1 MVKKERLSKK
11 LTLFDVYAVSTGAM
25 FSSGFFLLP
34 GIAAME
40 TGNSVYLSYLVAGF
54 LILPSMLT
62 VAELATAMPRAG
74 GAYYFL
80 DRSLGPLVGT
90 IGGLGSWIAL
100 IFKSAFALIGMGAYL
115 SLYVDV
121 PMLPLA
127 LILTV
132 VFGLLNIFGAKE
144 TAFLQRLLVS
154 ALVVIM
160 GYFLIEGVEYLTGN
174 AVLPEMKER
183 NFLTNGLNGF
193 ISTVGLV
200 FVSYAGLTKVAS
212 IAEEVQNPDRAIPLG
227 MTLSLMTASLVYV
240 LGVFI
245 MVKVLPAATLF
256 SSLTPVTDAG
266 SVVITWIPS
275 SIGILLI
282 VVAAIAAFASTGN
295 AGIMSASRYPLA
307 MSRDGLMPKFFG
319 KIGRFKTPHIS
330 VLSTTFVMI
339 LVLLLFDVEAVAKLA
354 SAFQLLLFFLLNL
367 AVVVMR
373 ESKIEA
379 YKPGFNS
386 PFYPWVQILGMI
398 ISLWLVAEMGLLAV
412 GLTGTLIILCIA
424 WYFYYAHGK
433 VKRQGAIYHVHA
445 RLGQMRY
452 EALEHE
458 LMTIINEK
466 NIDSSLTYEEVIA
479 RSEVVR
485 AQSADRDLAILSQ
498 KAVDSLEA
506 RLSKDTNLNSG
517 WSDAFTDIAT
527 QAVRLK
533 KGVYFK
539 YVQLEG
545 LRMPEMVSIQCK
557 GGLTLEAFGEEK
569 IHALIYLITPEDQPL
584 LHMRIIGHMA
594 ELIEAEEFLDR
605 WIAAKS
611 ERELKQVL
619 LSDER
624 LIHVRLQEN
633 TPTEEWIDKAIMEL
647 QLPGECLVTIIERNN
662 DIVIPK
668 GKTRLQSGDVLSILG
683 YPKDIIE
690 LREWLDSIP

>member
-1 MVKKERLSKK
+1 MAKKERLSKK

-266 SVVITWIPS
+266 SVVITWIPT

-517 WSDAFTDIAT
+517 WSDAFNDIAT

-611 ERELKQVL
+611 ERELKRVL

>member
-1 MVKKERLSKK
+1 MAKKERLSKK

-433 VKRQGAIYHVHA
+433 LKRQGAIYHVHA

-517 WSDAFTDIAT
+517 WADAFTDIAT

-611 ERELKQVL
+611 ERELKQIL

-690 LREWLDSIP
+690 LREWLDSIR

>member
-1 MVKKERLSKK
+1 MAKKERLSKK

-115 SLYVDV
+115 SLYIDL

-127 LILTV
+127 LVLTV

-154 ALVVIM
+154 ALVLIM

-174 AVLPEMKER
+174 AVLPEMQES
-183 NFLTNGLNGF
+183 NFLTNGMNGF

-212 IAEEVQNPDRAIPLG
+212 IAEEVQNPDKAIPLG
-227 MTLSLMTASLVYV
+227 MTLSLLTASIVYV

-266 SVVITWIPS
+266 YVVITWIPE

-282 VVAAIAAFASTGN
+282 VIAAIAAFASTGN

-307 MSRDGLMPKFFG
+307 MSRDGLMPQFFG

-466 NIDSSLTYEEVIA
+466 NLDSSMTYEEVIA
-479 RSEVVR
+479 RSEIIR
-485 AQSADRDLAILSQ
+485 AQSADKDLDILSN
-498 KAVDSLEA
+498 KAVKSLEQ
-506 RLSKDTNLNSG
+506 RLQKETNLESG
-517 WSDAFTDIAT
+517 WATTLTDMAT
-527 QAVRLK
+527 QATRLK
-533 KGVYFK
+533 QGVYFK

-545 LRMPEMVSIQCK
+545 LRMPEMVAIQCK
-557 GGLTLEAFGEEK
+557 GGLTMPAFGEEK
-569 IHALIYLITPEDQPL
+569 IHALIFLVTPEEQPL

-605 WIAAKS
+605 WIAATD
-611 ERELKQVL
+611 ERTLKEVL

-624 LIHVRLQEN
+624 LVHVRLQQH
-633 TPTEEWIDKAIMEL
+633 TPSEAWIDKEIMEIE
-647 QLPGECLVTIIERNN
+647 LPGECLVTIIERNN
-662 DIVIPK
+662 EIIIPK
-668 GKTRLQSGDVLSILG
+668 GRTKLHSGDVLSILG
-683 YPKDIIE
+683 YPKDIQE
-690 LREWLDSIP
+690 LRQWLGK

>member
-1 MVKKERLSKK
+1 MAKKERLSKK

-266 SVVITWIPS
+266 NVVITWIPT

-517 WSDAFTDIAT
+517 WSDAFNDIAT

-611 ERELKQVL
+611 ERELKRVL

>member
-1 MVKKERLSKK
+1 MAKKERLSKK

-115 SLYVDV
+115 SLYIDL

-127 LILTV
+127 LVLTV

-154 ALVVIM
+154 ALVLIM

-174 AVLPEMKER
+174 SVLPEMQES
-183 NFLTNGLNGF
+183 NFLTNGMNGF

-212 IAEEVQNPDRAIPLG
+212 IAEEVQNPDKAIPLG
-227 MTLSLMTASLVYV
+227 MTLSLLTASIVYV

-266 SVVITWIPS
+266 YVVITWIPE

-282 VVAAIAAFASTGN
+282 VIAAIAAFASTGN

-307 MSRDGLMPKFFG
+307 MSRDGLMPQFFG

-466 NIDSSLTYEEVIA
+466 NLDSSMTYEEVIA
-479 RSEVVR
+479 RSEIIR
-485 AQSADRDLAILSQ
+485 AQSADKDLDILSN
-498 KAVDSLEA
+498 KAVKSLEQ
-506 RLSKDTNLNSG
+506 RLQKETNLESG
-517 WSDAFTDIAT
+517 WATALTDMAT
-527 QAVRLK
+527 QATRLK
-533 KGVYFK
+533 QGVYFK

-545 LRMPEMVSIQCK
+545 LRMPEMVAIQCK
-557 GGLTLEAFGEEK
+557 GGLTMPAFGEEK
-569 IHALIYLITPEDQPL
+569 IHALIFLVTPEEQPL

-605 WIAAKS
+605 WIAATD
-611 ERELKQVL
+611 ERTLKEVL

-624 LIHVRLQEN
+624 LVHVRLQQH
-633 TPTEEWIDKAIMEL
+633 TPSEEWIDKEIMEIE
-647 QLPGECLVTIIERNN
+647 LPGECLVTIIERNN
-662 DIVIPK
+662 EIIIPK
-668 GKTRLQSGDVLSILG
+668 GRTKLHSGDVLSILG
-683 YPKDIIE
+683 YPKDIQE
-690 LREWLDSIP
+690 LRQWLGK

>member
-1 MVKKERLSKK
+1 MAKKERLSKK

-160 GYFLIEGVEYLTGN
+160 GYFLSEGVEYLTGN

-245 MVKVLPAATLF
+245 MVKVLPATTLF

-266 SVVITWIPS
+266 NVVITWIPT

-307 MSRDGLMPKFFG
+307 MSRDGLMPKYFG

-330 VLSTTFVMI
+330 VISTTFVMI

-386 PFYPWVQILGMI
+386 PFYPWVQILGMV

-485 AQSADRDLAILSQ
+485 AQSSDRNLVTLSQ

-506 RLSKDTNLNSG
+506 RLSKDTNLKSN
-517 WSDAFTDIAT
+517 WSNAFTDIAT

-647 QLPGECLVTIIERNN
+647 RLPGECLVTIIERNN

-668 GKTRLQSGDVLSILG
+668 GKTRLQTGDVLSILG
-683 YPKDIIE
+683 YPKDILE
-690 LREWLDSIP
+690 LREWLDNVI

>member
-1 MVKKERLSKK
+1 MAKKERLSKK

-115 SLYVDV
+115 SLYIDL

-127 LILTV
+127 LVLTV

-154 ALVVIM
+154 ALVLIM

-174 AVLPEMKER
+174 AVLPEMQES
-183 NFLTNGLNGF
+183 NFLTNGMNGF

-212 IAEEVQNPDRAIPLG
+212 IAEEVQNPDKAIPLG
-227 MTLSLMTASLVYV
+227 MTLSLLTASIVYV

-266 SVVITWIPS
+266 YVVITWIPE

-282 VVAAIAAFASTGN
+282 VIAAIAAFASTGN

-307 MSRDGLMPKFFG
+307 MSRDGLMPQFFG

-466 NIDSSLTYEEVIA
+466 NLDSSMTYEEVIA
-479 RSEVVR
+479 RSEIIR
-485 AQSADRDLAILSQ
+485 AQSANKDLDILSN
-498 KAVDSLEA
+498 KAVNSLEQ
-506 RLSKDTNLNSG
+506 RLQKETNLESG
-517 WSDAFTDIAT
+517 WATALTDMAT
-527 QAVRLK
+527 QATRLK
-533 KGVYFK
+533 QGVYFK

-545 LRMPEMVSIQCK
+545 LRMPEMVAIQCK
-557 GGLTLEAFGEEK
+557 GGLTMPAFGEEK
-569 IHALIYLITPEDQPL
+569 IHALIFLVTPEEQPL

-605 WIAAKS
+605 WIAATD
-611 ERELKQVL
+611 ERTLKEVL

-624 LIHVRLQEN
+624 LVHVRLQQH
-633 TPTEEWIDKAIMEL
+633 TPSEAWIDKEIMEIE
-647 QLPGECLVTIIERNN
+647 LPGECLVTIIERNN
-662 DIVIPK
+662 EIIIPK
-668 GKTRLQSGDVLSILG
+668 GRTKLHSGDVLSILG
-683 YPKDIIE
+683 YPKDIQE
-690 LREWLDSIP
+690 LRQWLGK

>member
-1 MVKKERLSKK
+1 MAKKERLSKK

-245 MVKVLPAATLF
+245 MVKVLPASTLF

-266 SVVITWIPS
+266 NVVITWIPT

-307 MSRDGLMPKFFG
+307 MSRDGLMPKYFG

-433 VKRQGAIYHVHA
+433 VKRQGAIYHVLA

-498 KAVDSLEA
+498 KAVDSLES
-506 RLSKDTNLNSG
+506 RLSKDTNLKSN

-668 GKTRLQSGDVLSILG
+668 GKTRLRTGDVLSILG
-683 YPKDIIE
+683 YPKDILE
-690 LREWLDSIP
+690 LREWLENMT

>member
-1 MVKKERLSKK
+1 MAKKERLSKK

-245 MVKVLPAATLF
+245 MVKVLPASTLF

-266 SVVITWIPS
+266 DVVITWIPT

-307 MSRDGLMPKFFG
+307 MSRDGLMPKYFG

-433 VKRQGAIYHVHA
+433 VKRQGAIYHVLA

-498 KAVDSLEA
+498 KAIDSLES
-506 RLSKDTNLNSG
+506 RLSKDTNLKSN

-668 GKTRLQSGDVLSILG
+668 GKTRLRTGDVLSILG
-683 YPKDIIE
+683 YPKDILE
-690 LREWLDSIP
+690 LREWLENMT

>member
-1 MVKKERLSKK
+1 MAKKERLSKK

-115 SLYVDV
+115 SLYIDL

-127 LILTV
+127 LVLTV

-154 ALVVIM
+154 ALVLIM

-174 AVLPEMKER
+174 SVLPEMQES
-183 NFLTNGLNGF
+183 NFLTNGMNGF

-212 IAEEVQNPDRAIPLG
+212 IAEEVQNPDKAIPLG
-227 MTLSLMTASLVYV
+227 MTLSLLTASIVYV

-266 SVVITWIPS
+266 YVVITWIPE

-282 VVAAIAAFASTGN
+282 VIAAIAAFASTGN

-307 MSRDGLMPKFFG
+307 MSRDGLMPQFFG

-466 NIDSSLTYEEVIA
+466 NLDSSMTYEEVIA
-479 RSEVVR
+479 RSEIIR
-485 AQSADRDLAILSQ
+485 AQSAEKDLDILSN
-498 KAVDSLEA
+498 KAVKSLEQ
-506 RLSKDTNLNSG
+506 RLQKETNLESG
-517 WSDAFTDIAT
+517 WATALTDMAT
-527 QAVRLK
+527 QATRLK
-533 KGVYFK
+533 QGVYFK

-545 LRMPEMVSIQCK
+545 LRMPEMVAIQCK
-557 GGLTLEAFGEEK
+557 GGLTMPAFGEEK
-569 IHALIYLITPEDQPL
+569 IHALIFLVTPEEQPL

-605 WIAAKS
+605 WIAATD
-611 ERELKQVL
+611 ERTLKEVL

-624 LIHVRLQEN
+624 LVHVRLQQH
-633 TPTEEWIDKAIMEL
+633 TPSEAWIDKEIMEIE
-647 QLPGECLVTIIERNN
+647 LPGECLVTIIERNN
-662 DIVIPK
+662 EIIIPK
-668 GKTRLQSGDVLSILG
+668 GRTKLHSGDVLSILG
-683 YPKDIIE
+683 YPKDIQE
-690 LREWLDSIP
+690 LRQWLGK

>member
-1 MVKKERLSKK
+1 MAKKERLSKK

-115 SLYVDV
+115 SLYIDL

-127 LILTV
+127 LVLTV

-154 ALVVIM
+154 ALVLIM

-174 AVLPEMKER
+174 AVLPEMQES
-183 NFLTNGLNGF
+183 NFLTNGMNGF

-212 IAEEVQNPDRAIPLG
+212 IAEEVQNPDKAIPLG
-227 MTLSLMTASLVYV
+227 MTLSLLTASIVYV

-266 SVVITWIPS
+266 YVVITWIPE

-282 VVAAIAAFASTGN
+282 VIAAIAAFASTGN

-307 MSRDGLMPKFFG
+307 MSRDGLMPPFFG

-412 GLTGTLIILCIA
+412 VLTGTLIILCIA

-466 NIDSSLTYEEVIA
+466 NLDSSMTYEEVIA
-479 RSEVVR
+479 RSEIIR
-485 AQSADRDLAILSQ
+485 AQSADKDLDILSN
-498 KAVDSLEA
+498 KAVKSLEQ
-506 RLSKDTNLNSG
+506 RLQKETNLESG
-517 WSDAFTDIAT
+517 WATALTDMAT
-527 QAVRLK
+527 QATRLK
-533 KGVYFK
+533 QGVYFK

-545 LRMPEMVSIQCK
+545 LRMPEMVAIQCK
-557 GGLTLEAFGEEK
+557 GGLTMPAFGEEK
-569 IHALIYLITPEDQPL
+569 IHALIFLVTPEEQPL

-605 WIAAKS
+605 WIAATD
-611 ERELKQVL
+611 ERTLKEVL

-624 LIHVRLQEN
+624 LVHVRLQQH
-633 TPTEEWIDKAIMEL
+633 TPSEAWIDKEIMEIE
-647 QLPGECLVTIIERNN
+647 LPGECLVTIIERNN
-662 DIVIPK
+662 EIIIPK
-668 GKTRLQSGDVLSILG
+668 GRTKLHSGDVLSILG
-683 YPKDIIE
+683 YPKDIQE
-690 LREWLDSIP
+690 LRQWLGK

>member
-1 MVKKERLSKK
+1 MAKKERLSKK

-115 SLYVDV
+115 SLYIDL

-127 LILTV
+127 LVLTV

-154 ALVVIM
+154 ALVLIM

-174 AVLPEMKER
+174 SVLPEMQES
-183 NFLTNGLNGF
+183 NFLTNGMNGF

-212 IAEEVQNPDRAIPLG
+212 IAEEVQNPDKAIPLG
-227 MTLSLMTASLVYV
+227 MTLSLLTASIVYV

-266 SVVITWIPS
+266 YVVITWIPE

-282 VVAAIAAFASTGN
+282 VIAAIAAFASTGN

-307 MSRDGLMPKFFG
+307 MSRDGLMPQFFG

-330 VLSTTFVMI
+330 VLSTTFVMF

-466 NIDSSLTYEEVIA
+466 NLDSSMTYEEVIA
-479 RSEVVR
+479 RSEIIR
-485 AQSADRDLAILSQ
+485 AQSADKDLDILSN
-498 KAVDSLEA
+498 KAVKSLEQ
-506 RLSKDTNLNSG
+506 RLQKETNLESG
-517 WSDAFTDIAT
+517 WATALTDMAT
-527 QAVRLK
+527 QATRLK
-533 KGVYFK
+533 QGVYFK

-545 LRMPEMVSIQCK
+545 LRMPEMVAIQCK
-557 GGLTLEAFGEEK
+557 GGLTMPAFGEEK
-569 IHALIYLITPEDQPL
+569 IHALIFLVTPEEQPL

-605 WIAAKS
+605 WIAATD
-611 ERELKQVL
+611 ERTLKEVL

-624 LIHVRLQEN
+624 LVHVRLQQH
-633 TPTEEWIDKAIMEL
+633 TPSEAWIDKEIMEIE
-647 QLPGECLVTIIERNN
+647 LPGECLVTIIERNN
-662 DIVIPK
+662 EIIIPK
-668 GKTRLQSGDVLSILG
+668 GRTKLHSGDVLSILG
-683 YPKDIIE
+683 YPKDIQE
-690 LREWLDSIP
+690 LRQWLGK

>member
-1 MVKKERLSKK
+1 MAKKERLSKK

-266 SVVITWIPS
+266 SVVITLIPT

-506 RLSKDTNLNSG
+506 RLSRDTNLNSG
-517 WSDAFTDIAT
+517 WADAFTDIAT

-690 LREWLDSIP
+690 LREWLDSIR

>member
-1 MVKKERLSKK
+1 MAKKERLSKK

-115 SLYVDV
+115 SLYIDL

-127 LILTV
+127 LVLTV

-154 ALVVIM
+154 ALVLIM

-174 AVLPEMKER
+174 SVLPEMQES
-183 NFLTNGLNGF
+183 NFLTNGMNGF

-212 IAEEVQNPDRAIPLG
+212 IAEEVQNPDKAIPLG
-227 MTLSLMTASLVYV
+227 MTLSLLTASIVYV

-266 SVVITWIPS
+266 YVVITWIPE

-282 VVAAIAAFASTGN
+282 VIAAIAAFASTGN

-307 MSRDGLMPKFFG
+307 MSRDGLMPQFFG

-466 NIDSSLTYEEVIA
+466 NLDSSMTYEEVIA
-479 RSEVVR
+479 RSEIIR
-485 AQSADRDLAILSQ
+485 AQSADKDLDILSN
-498 KAVDSLEA
+498 KAVKSLEQ
-506 RLSKDTNLNSG
+506 RLQKETNLESG
-517 WSDAFTDIAT
+517 WATALTDMAT
-527 QAVRLK
+527 QATRLK
-533 KGVYFK
+533 QGVYFK

-545 LRMPEMVSIQCK
+545 LRMPEMVAIQCK
-557 GGLTLEAFGEEK
+557 GGLTMPAFGEEK
-569 IHALIYLITPEDQPL
+569 IHALIFLVTPEEQPL

-605 WIAAKS
+605 WIAATD
-611 ERELKQVL
+611 ERTLKEVL

-624 LIHVRLQEN
+624 LVHVRLQQH
-633 TPTEEWIDKAIMEL
+633 TPSEAWIDKEIMEIE
-647 QLPGECLVTIIERNN
+647 LPGECLVTIIERNN
-662 DIVIPK
+662 EIIIPK
-668 GKTRLQSGDVLSILG
+668 GRTKLHSGDVLSILG
-683 YPKDIIE
+683 YPKDIQE
-690 LREWLDSIP
+690 LRQWLGK

>member
-1 MVKKERLSKK
+1 MAKKERLSKK

-433 VKRQGAIYHVHA
+433 LKRQGAIYHVHA

-466 NIDSSLTYEEVIA
+466 NIDSSLTYEELIA

-517 WSDAFTDIAT
+517 WADAFTDIAT

-611 ERELKQVL
+611 ERELKQIL

-690 LREWLDSIP
+690 LREWLDSIR

>member
-1 MVKKERLSKK
+1 MAKKERLSKK

-266 SVVITWIPS
+266 SVVITWIPT

-373 ESKIEA
+373 ESKVEA

-517 WSDAFTDIAT
+517 WSDAFNDIAT

>member
-1 MVKKERLSKK
+1 MAKKERLSKK

-115 SLYVDV
+115 SLYIDL

-127 LILTV
+127 LVLTV

-154 ALVVIM
+154 VLVLIM

-174 AVLPEMKER
+174 SVLPEMQES
-183 NFLTNGLNGF
+183 NFLTNGMNGF

-212 IAEEVQNPDRAIPLG
+212 IAEEVQNPDKAIPLG
-227 MTLSLMTASLVYV
+227 MTLSLLTASIVYV

-266 SVVITWIPS
+266 YVVITWIPE

-282 VVAAIAAFASTGN
+282 VIAAIAAFASTGN

-307 MSRDGLMPKFFG
+307 MSRDGLMPQFFG

-330 VLSTTFVMI
+330 VLSTTFVII

-398 ISLWLVAEMGLLAV
+398 ISIWLVSEMGLLAV
-412 GLTGTLIILCIA
+412 GLTGALVILCIV
-424 WYFYYAHGK
+424 WYSYYAHGK

-466 NIDSSLTYEEVIA
+466 NLDSSMTYEEVIA
-479 RSEVVR
+479 RSEIIR
-485 AQSADRDLAILSQ
+485 AQSADKDLDILSN
-498 KAVDSLEA
+498 KAVKSLEQ
-506 RLSKDTNLNSG
+506 RLQKETNLESG
-517 WSDAFTDIAT
+517 WATALTDMAT
-527 QAVRLK
+527 QATRLK
-533 KGVYFK
+533 QGVYFK

-545 LRMPEMVSIQCK
+545 LRMPEMVAIQCK
-557 GGLTLEAFGEEK
+557 GGLTMPAFGEEK
-569 IHALIYLITPEDQPL
+569 IYALIFLVTPEEQPL

-605 WIAAKS
+605 WVAATD
-611 ERELKQVL
+611 ERTLKEVL

-624 LIHVRLQEN
+624 LVHVRLQQH
-633 TPTEEWIDKAIMEL
+633 TPSEAWIDKEIMEIE
-647 QLPGECLVTIIERNN
+647 LPGECLVTIIDRNN
-662 DIVIPK
+662 EIIIPRGRTK
-668 GKTRLQSGDVLSILG
+668 LHSGDVLSILG
-683 YPKDIIE
+683 YPKDIQE
-690 LREWLDSIP
+690 LRQWLGK

>member
-1 MVKKERLSKK
+1 MAKKERLSKK

-245 MVKVLPAATLF
+245 MVKVLPASTLF

-266 SVVITWIPS
+266 NVVITWIPT

-307 MSRDGLMPKFFG
+307 MSRDGLMPKYFG

-433 VKRQGAIYHVHA
+433 VKRQGAIYHVLA

-498 KAVDSLEA
+498 KAVDSLES
-506 RLSKDTNLNSG
+506 RLSKDTNLKSN

-668 GKTRLQSGDVLSILG
+668 GKTRLRTGDVLSILG
-683 YPKDIIE
+683 YPKDILE
-690 LREWLDSIP
+690 LREWLDNVI

>member
-1 MVKKERLSKK
+1 MAKKERLSKK

-266 SVVITWIPS
+266 SVVITLIPT

-517 WSDAFTDIAT
+517 WADAFTDIAT

-690 LREWLDSIP
+690 LREWLDSIR

>member
-1 MVKKERLSKK
+1 MAKKERLSKK

-245 MVKVLPAATLF
+245 MVKVLPATTLF

-266 SVVITWIPS
+266 NVVITWIPT

-307 MSRDGLMPKFFG
+307 MSRDGLMPKYFG

-498 KAVDSLEA
+498 KAVDSLES
-506 RLSKDTNLNSG
+506 RLSKDTNLKSN

-668 GKTRLQSGDVLSILG
+668 GKTRLQTGDVLSILG
-683 YPKDIIE
+683 YPKDILE
-690 LREWLDSIP
+690 LREWLENRA

>member
-1 MVKKERLSKK
+1 MAKKERLSKK

-115 SLYVDV
+115 SLYIDL
-121 PMLPLA
+121 PILPLA
-127 LILTV
+127 LVLTV

-154 ALVVIM
+154 VLVLIM

-174 AVLPEMKER
+174 SVLPEMQES
-183 NFLTNGLNGF
+183 NFLTNGMNGF

-212 IAEEVQNPDRAIPLG
+212 IAEEVQNPDKAIPLG
-227 MTLSLMTASLVYV
+227 MTLSLLTASIVYV

-266 SVVITWIPS
+266 YVVITWIPE

-282 VVAAIAAFASTGN
+282 VIAAIAAFASTGN

-307 MSRDGLMPKFFG
+307 MSRDGLMPQFFG

-398 ISLWLVAEMGLLAV
+398 ISIWLVSEMGLLAV
-412 GLTGTLIILCIA
+412 GLTGALVILCIV
-424 WYFYYAHGK
+424 WYSYYAHGK

-466 NIDSSLTYEEVIA
+466 NLDSSMTYEEVIA
-479 RSEVVR
+479 RSEIIR
-485 AQSADRDLAILSQ
+485 AQSADKDLDILSN
-498 KAVDSLEA
+498 KAVKSLEQ
-506 RLSKDTNLNSG
+506 RLQKETNLESG
-517 WSDAFTDIAT
+517 WATALTDMAT
-527 QAVRLK
+527 QATRLK
-533 KGVYFK
+533 QGVYFK

-545 LRMPEMVSIQCK
+545 LRMPEMVAIQCK
-557 GGLTLEAFGEEK
+557 GGLTMPAFGEEK
-569 IHALIYLITPEDQPL
+569 IHALIFLVTPEEQPL

-605 WIAAKS
+605 WVAATD
-611 ERELKQVL
+611 ERTLKEVL

-624 LIHVRLQEN
+624 LVHVRLQQH
-633 TPTEEWIDKAIMEL
+633 TPSEAWIDKEIMEIE
-647 QLPGECLVTIIERNN
+647 LPGECLVTIIDRNN
-662 DIVIPK
+662 EIIIPK
-668 GKTRLQSGDVLSILG
+668 GRTKLHSGDVLSILG
-683 YPKDIIE
+683 YPKDIQE
-690 LREWLDSIP
+690 LRQWLGK

>member
-1 MVKKERLSKK
+1 MAKKERLSKK

-386 PFYPWVQILGMI
+386 PFYPWVQI
-398 ISLWLVAEMGLLAV
+398 
-412 GLTGTLIILCIA
+412 
-424 WYFYYAHGK
+424 
-433 VKRQGAIYHVHA
+433 
-445 RLGQMRY
+445 
-452 EALEHE
+452 
-458 LMTIINEK
+458 
-466 NIDSSLTYEEVIA
+466 
-479 RSEVVR
+479 
-485 AQSADRDLAILSQ
+485 
-498 KAVDSLEA
+498 
-506 RLSKDTNLNSG
+506 
-517 WSDAFTDIAT
+517 
-527 QAVRLK
+527 
-533 KGVYFK
+533 
-539 YVQLEG
+539 
-545 LRMPEMVSIQCK
+545 
-557 GGLTLEAFGEEK
+557 
-569 IHALIYLITPEDQPL
+569 
-584 LHMRIIGHMA
+584 
-594 ELIEAEEFLDR
+594 
-605 WIAAKS
+605 
-611 ERELKQVL
+611 
-619 LSDER
+619 
-624 LIHVRLQEN
+624 
-633 TPTEEWIDKAIMEL
+633 
-647 QLPGECLVTIIERNN
+647 
-662 DIVIPK
+662 
-668 GKTRLQSGDVLSILG
+668 
-683 YPKDIIE
+683 
-690 LREWLDSIP
+690 

>member
-1 MVKKERLSKK
+1 
-11 LTLFDVYAVSTGAM
+11 
-25 FSSGFFLLP
+25 
-34 GIAAME
+34 
-40 TGNSVYLSYLVAGF
+40 
-54 LILPSMLT
+54 
-62 VAELATAMPRAG
+62 
-74 GAYYFL
+74 
-80 DRSLGPLVGT
+80 
-90 IGGLGSWIAL
+90 
-100 IFKSAFALIGMGAYL
+100 
-115 SLYVDV
+115 
-121 PMLPLA
+121 
-127 LILTV
+127 
-132 VFGLLNIFGAKE
+132 
-144 TAFLQRLLVS
+144 
-154 ALVVIM
+154 
-160 GYFLIEGVEYLTGN
+160 
-174 AVLPEMKER
+174 
-183 NFLTNGLNGF
+183 
-193 ISTVGLV
+193 
-200 FVSYAGLTKVAS
+200 
-212 IAEEVQNPDRAIPLG
+212 

-245 MVKVLPAATLF
+245 MVKVLPASTLF

-266 SVVITWIPS
+266 NVVITWIPT

-307 MSRDGLMPKFFG
+307 MSRDGLMPKYFG

-498 KAVDSLEA
+498 KAVDSLES
-506 RLSKDTNLNSG
+506 RLSKDTNLKSN

-683 YPKDIIE
+683 YPKDILE
-690 LREWLDSIP
+690 LREWLENMT

>member
-1 MVKKERLSKK
+1 MAKKERLSKK

-115 SLYVDV
+115 SLYIDL

-127 LILTV
+127 LVLTV

-154 ALVVIM
+154 ALVLIM
-160 GYFLIEGVEYLTGN
+160 GYFLIEGVDYLTGN
-174 AVLPEMKER
+174 SVLPEMQES
-183 NFLTNGLNGF
+183 NFLTNGMNGF

-212 IAEEVQNPDRAIPLG
+212 IAEEVQNPDKAIPLG
-227 MTLSLMTASLVYV
+227 MTLSLLTASIVYV

-266 SVVITWIPS
+266 YVVITWIPE

-282 VVAAIAAFASTGN
+282 VIAAIAAFASTGN

-307 MSRDGLMPKFFG
+307 MSRDGLMPQFFG

-466 NIDSSLTYEEVIA
+466 NLDSSMTYEEVIA
-479 RSEVVR
+479 RSEIIR
-485 AQSADRDLAILSQ
+485 AQSADKDLDILSN
-498 KAVDSLEA
+498 KAVKSLEQ
-506 RLSKDTNLNSG
+506 RLQKETNLESG
-517 WSDAFTDIAT
+517 WATALTDMAT
-527 QAVRLK
+527 QATRLK
-533 KGVYFK
+533 QGVYFK

-545 LRMPEMVSIQCK
+545 LRMPEMVAIQCK
-557 GGLTLEAFGEEK
+557 GGLTMPAFGEEK
-569 IHALIYLITPEDQPL
+569 IHALIFLVTPEEQPL

-605 WIAAKS
+605 WIAATD
-611 ERELKQVL
+611 ERTLKEVL

-624 LIHVRLQEN
+624 LVHVRLQQH
-633 TPTEEWIDKAIMEL
+633 TPSEEWIDKEIMEIE
-647 QLPGECLVTIIERNN
+647 LPGECLVTIIERNN
-662 DIVIPK
+662 EIIIPK
-668 GKTRLQSGDVLSILG
+668 GRTKLHSGDVLSILG
-683 YPKDIIE
+683 YPKDIQE
-690 LREWLDSIP
+690 LRQWLGK

>member
-1 MVKKERLSKK
+1 MAKKERLSKK

-245 MVKVLPAATLF
+245 MVKVLPASTLF

-266 SVVITWIPS
+266 NVVITWIPT

-307 MSRDGLMPKFFG
+307 MSRDGLMPKYFG

-354 SAFQLLLFFLLNL
+354 SAFQLLLFLLLNL

-398 ISLWLVAEMGLLAV
+398 ISLWLVAEMGQLAV

-498 KAVDSLEA
+498 KAVDSLES
-506 RLSKDTNLNSG
+506 RLSKDTNLKSN

-662 DIVIPK
+662 DFVIPK

-683 YPKDIIE
+683 YPKDILE
-690 LREWLDSIP
+690 LREWLDNVI

>member
-1 MVKKERLSKK
+1 MAKKERLSKK

-115 SLYVDV
+115 SLYIDL

-127 LILTV
+127 LVLTV

-154 ALVVIM
+154 ALVLIM

-174 AVLPEMKER
+174 AVLPEMQES
-183 NFLTNGLNGF
+183 NFLTNGMNGF

-212 IAEEVQNPDRAIPLG
+212 IAEEVQNPDKAIPLG
-227 MTLSLMTASLVYV
+227 MTLSLLTASIVYV

-266 SVVITWIPS
+266 YVVITWIPE

-282 VVAAIAAFASTGN
+282 VIAAIAAFASTGN

-307 MSRDGLMPKFFG
+307 MSRDGLMPQFFG

-466 NIDSSLTYEEVIA
+466 NLDSSMTYEEVIA
-479 RSEVVR
+479 RSEIIR
-485 AQSADRDLAILSQ
+485 AQSADKDLDILSN
-498 KAVDSLEA
+498 KAVKSLEQ
-506 RLSKDTNLNSG
+506 RLQKETNLESG
-517 WSDAFTDIAT
+517 WATALTDMAT
-527 QAVRLK
+527 QATRLK
-533 KGVYFK
+533 QGVYFK

-545 LRMPEMVSIQCK
+545 LRMPEMVAIQCK
-557 GGLTLEAFGEEK
+557 GGLTMPAFGEEK
-569 IHALIYLITPEDQPL
+569 IHALIFLVTPEEQPL

-605 WIAAKS
+605 WIAATD
-611 ERELKQVL
+611 ERTLKEVL

-624 LIHVRLQEN
+624 LVHVRLQQH
-633 TPTEEWIDKAIMEL
+633 TPSEAWIDKEIMEIE
-647 QLPGECLVTIIERNN
+647 LPGECLVTIIERNN
-662 DIVIPK
+662 E
-668 GKTRLQSGDVLSILG
+668 
-683 YPKDIIE
+683 IIIDKIAT
-690 LREWLDSIP
+690 LKSNII

>member
-1 MVKKERLSKK
+1 MAKKERLSKK

-115 SLYVDV
+115 SLYIDL

-127 LILTV
+127 LVLTV
-132 VFGLLNIFGAKE
+132 IFGLLNIFGAKE

-154 ALVVIM
+154 ALVLIM

-174 AVLPEMKER
+174 SVLPEMQES
-183 NFLTNGLNGF
+183 NFLTNGMNGF

-212 IAEEVQNPDRAIPLG
+212 IAEEVQNPDKAIPLG
-227 MTLSLMTASLVYV
+227 MTLSLLTASIVYV

-266 SVVITWIPS
+266 YVVITWIPE

-282 VVAAIAAFASTGN
+282 VIAAIAAFASTGN

-307 MSRDGLMPKFFG
+307 MSRDGLMPQFFG

-466 NIDSSLTYEEVIA
+466 NLDSSMTYEEVIA
-479 RSEVVR
+479 RSEIIR
-485 AQSADRDLAILSQ
+485 AQSADKDLDILSN
-498 KAVDSLEA
+498 KAVKSLEQ
-506 RLSKDTNLNSG
+506 RLQKETNLESG
-517 WSDAFTDIAT
+517 WATALTDMAT
-527 QAVRLK
+527 QATRLK
-533 KGVYFK
+533 QGVYFK

-545 LRMPEMVSIQCK
+545 LRMPEMVAIQCK
-557 GGLTLEAFGEEK
+557 GGLTMPAFGEEK
-569 IHALIYLITPEDQPL
+569 IHALIFLVTPEEQPL

-605 WIAAKS
+605 WIAATD
-611 ERELKQVL
+611 ERTLKEVL

-624 LIHVRLQEN
+624 LVHVRLQQH
-633 TPTEEWIDKAIMEL
+633 TPSEAWIDKEIMEIE
-647 QLPGECLVTIIERNN
+647 LPGECLVTIIERNN
-662 DIVIPK
+662 EIIIPK
-668 GKTRLQSGDVLSILG
+668 GRTKLHSGDVLSILG
-683 YPKDIIE
+683 YPKDIQD
-690 LREWLDSIP
+690 LRQWLGK

>member
-1 MVKKERLSKK
+1 MAKKERLSKK

-266 SVVITWIPS
+266 SVVITWIPT

-373 ESKIEA
+373 ESKVEA

-517 WSDAFTDIAT
+517 WADAFTDIAT

-690 LREWLDSIP
+690 LREWLDSIR

>member
-1 MVKKERLSKK
+1 
-11 LTLFDVYAVSTGAM
+11 
-25 FSSGFFLLP
+25 
-34 GIAAME
+34 
-40 TGNSVYLSYLVAGF
+40 
-54 LILPSMLT
+54 
-62 VAELATAMPRAG
+62 
-74 GAYYFL
+74 
-80 DRSLGPLVGT
+80 
-90 IGGLGSWIAL
+90 
-100 IFKSAFALIGMGAYL
+100 
-115 SLYVDV
+115 
-121 PMLPLA
+121 MLPLA
-127 LILTV
+127 LVLTV

-154 ALVVIM
+154 ALVLIM

-174 AVLPEMKER
+174 SVLPEMKES
-183 NFLTNGLNGF
+183 NFLTNGMNGF

-212 IAEEVQNPDRAIPLG
+212 IAEEVQNPDKAIPIG
-227 MTLSLMTASLVYV
+227 MTLSLLTASIVYV

-245 MVKVLPAATLF
+245 MVKVLPATTLF

-266 SVVITWIPS
+266 YVVITWIPE

-282 VVAAIAAFASTGN
+282 VIAAIAAFASTGN

-307 MSRDGLMPKFFG
+307 MSRDGLMPQFFG

-466 NIDSSLTYEEVIA
+466 NLDSSMTYEEVIA
-479 RSEVVR
+479 RSEIIR
-485 AQSADRDLAILSQ
+485 AQSADKDLDILSN
-498 KAVDSLEA
+498 KAVKSLEQ
-506 RLSKDTNLNSG
+506 RLQKETNLESG
-517 WSDAFTDIAT
+517 WATALTDMAT
-527 QAVRLK
+527 QATRLK
-533 KGVYFK
+533 QGVYFK

-545 LRMPEMVSIQCK
+545 LRMPEMVAIQCK
-557 GGLTLEAFGEEK
+557 GGLTMPAFGEEK
-569 IHALIYLITPEDQPL
+569 IHALIFLVTPEEQPL

-605 WIAAKS
+605 WIAATD
-611 ERELKQVL
+611 ERTLKEVL

-624 LIHVRLQEN
+624 LVHVRLQQH
-633 TPTEEWIDKAIMEL
+633 TPSEAWIDKEIMEIE
-647 QLPGECLVTIIERNN
+647 LPGECLVTIIERNN
-662 DIVIPK
+662 EIIIPK
-668 GKTRLQSGDVLSILG
+668 GRTKLHSGDVLSILG
-683 YPKDIIE
+683 YPKDIQE
-690 LREWLDSIP
+690 LRQWLGK

>member
-1 MVKKERLSKK
+1 MAKKERLSKK

-115 SLYVDV
+115 SLYIDL

-127 LILTV
+127 LVLTV

-154 ALVVIM
+154 ALVLIM

-174 AVLPEMKER
+174 SVLPEMQES
-183 NFLTNGLNGF
+183 NFLTNGMNGF

-212 IAEEVQNPDRAIPLG
+212 IAEEVQNPDKAIPLG
-227 MTLSLMTASLVYV
+227 MTLSLLTASIVYV

-266 SVVITWIPS
+266 YVVITWIPE

-282 VVAAIAAFASTGN
+282 VIAAIAAFASTGN

-307 MSRDGLMPKFFG
+307 MSRDGLMPQFFG

-424 WYFYYAHGK
+424 WYFYYADGK

-466 NIDSSLTYEEVIA
+466 NLDSSMTYEEVIA
-479 RSEVVR
+479 RSEIIR
-485 AQSADRDLAILSQ
+485 AQSADNDLDILSN
-498 KAVDSLEA
+498 KAVKSLEQ
-506 RLSKDTNLNSG
+506 RLQKETNLELG
-517 WSDAFTDIAT
+517 WATALTDMAT
-527 QAVRLK
+527 QATRLK
-533 KGVYFK
+533 QGVYFK

-545 LRMPEMVSIQCK
+545 LRMPEMVAIQCK
-557 GGLTLEAFGEEK
+557 GGLTMPAFGEEK
-569 IHALIYLITPEDQPL
+569 IHALIFLVTPEEQPL

-605 WIAAKS
+605 WIAATD
-611 ERELKQVL
+611 ERTLKEVL

-624 LIHVRLQEN
+624 LVHVRLQQH
-633 TPTEEWIDKAIMEL
+633 TPSEAWIDKEIMEIE
-647 QLPGECLVTIIERNN
+647 LPGECLVTIIERNN
-662 DIVIPK
+662 EIIIPK
-668 GKTRLQSGDVLSILG
+668 GRTKLHSGDVLSILG
-683 YPKDIIE
+683 YPKDIQE
-690 LREWLDSIP
+690 LRQWLGK

>member
-1 MVKKERLSKK
+1 MAKKERLSKK

-115 SLYVDV
+115 SLYIDL

-127 LILTV
+127 LVLTV

-154 ALVVIM
+154 ALVLIM

-174 AVLPEMKER
+174 AVLPEMQES
-183 NFLTNGLNGF
+183 NFLTNGMNGF

-212 IAEEVQNPDRAIPLG
+212 IAEEVQNPDKAIPLG
-227 MTLSLMTASLVYV
+227 MTLSLLTASIVYV

-245 MVKVLPAATLF
+245 MVKVLPATTLF

-266 SVVITWIPS
+266 YVVITWIPE

-282 VVAAIAAFASTGN
+282 VIAAIAAFASTGN

-307 MSRDGLMPKFFG
+307 MSRDGLMPQFFG

-466 NIDSSLTYEEVIA
+466 NLDSSMTYEEVIA
-479 RSEVVR
+479 RSEIIR
-485 AQSADRDLAILSQ
+485 AQSADKDLDILSN
-498 KAVDSLEA
+498 KAVKSLEQ
-506 RLSKDTNLNSG
+506 RLQKETNLESG
-517 WSDAFTDIAT
+517 WATALTDMAT
-527 QAVRLK
+527 QATRLK
-533 KGVYFK
+533 QGVYFK

-545 LRMPEMVSIQCK
+545 LRMPEMVAIQCK
-557 GGLTLEAFGEEK
+557 GGLTMPAFGEEK
-569 IHALIYLITPEDQPL
+569 IHALIFLVTPEEQPL

-605 WIAAKS
+605 WIAATD
-611 ERELKQVL
+611 ERTLKEVL

-624 LIHVRLQEN
+624 LVHVRLQQH
-633 TPTEEWIDKAIMEL
+633 TPSEAWIDKEIMEIE
-647 QLPGECLVTIIERNN
+647 LPGECLVTIIERNN
-662 DIVIPK
+662 EIIIPK
-668 GKTRLQSGDVLSILG
+668 GRTKLHSGDVLSILG
-683 YPKDIIE
+683 YPKDIQE
-690 LREWLDSIP
+690 LRQWLGK

>member
-1 MVKKERLSKK
+1 MAKKERLSKK

-115 SLYVDV
+115 SLYIDL

-127 LILTV
+127 LVLTV

-154 ALVVIM
+154 ALVLIM

-174 AVLPEMKER
+174 AVLPKMQES
-183 NFLTNGLNGF
+183 NFLTNGMNGF

-212 IAEEVQNPDRAIPLG
+212 IAEEVQNPDKAIPLG
-227 MTLSLMTASLVYV
+227 MTLSLLTASIVYV

-266 SVVITWIPS
+266 YVVITWIPE

-282 VVAAIAAFASTGN
+282 VIAAIAAFASTGN

-307 MSRDGLMPKFFG
+307 MSRDGLMPQFFG

-466 NIDSSLTYEEVIA
+466 NLDSSMTYEEVIA
-479 RSEVVR
+479 RSEIIR
-485 AQSADRDLAILSQ
+485 AQSADKDLDILSN
-498 KAVDSLEA
+498 KAVNSLEQ
-506 RLSKDTNLNSG
+506 RLQKETNLESG
-517 WSDAFTDIAT
+517 WATALTDMAT
-527 QAVRLK
+527 QATRLK
-533 KGVYFK
+533 QGVYFK

-545 LRMPEMVSIQCK
+545 LRMPEMVAIQCK
-557 GGLTLEAFGEEK
+557 GGLTMPAFGEEK
-569 IHALIYLITPEDQPL
+569 IHALIFLVTPEEQPL

-605 WIAAKS
+605 WIAATD
-611 ERELKQVL
+611 ERTLKEVL

-624 LIHVRLQEN
+624 LVHVRLQQH
-633 TPTEEWIDKAIMEL
+633 TPSEAWIDKEIMEIE
-647 QLPGECLVTIIERNN
+647 LPGECLVTIIERNN
-662 DIVIPK
+662 EIIIPK
-668 GKTRLQSGDVLSILG
+668 GRTKLHSGDVLSILG
-683 YPKDIIE
+683 YPKDIQE
-690 LREWLDSIP
+690 LRQWLGK

>member
-1 MVKKERLSKK
+1 MAKKERLSKK

-115 SLYVDV
+115 SLYIDL

-127 LILTV
+127 LVLTV

-154 ALVVIM
+154 ALVLIM

-174 AVLPEMKER
+174 AVLPKMQES
-183 NFLTNGLNGF
+183 NFLTNGMNGF

-212 IAEEVQNPDRAIPLG
+212 IAEEVQNPDKAIPLG
-227 MTLSLMTASLVYV
+227 MTLSLLTASIVYV

-266 SVVITWIPS
+266 YVVITWIPE

-282 VVAAIAAFASTGN
+282 VIAAIAAFASTGN

-307 MSRDGLMPKFFG
+307 MSRDGLMPQFFG

-466 NIDSSLTYEEVIA
+466 NLDSSMTYEEVIA
-479 RSEVVR
+479 RSEIIR
-485 AQSADRDLAILSQ
+485 AQSANKDLDILSN
-498 KAVDSLEA
+498 KAVNSLEQ
-506 RLSKDTNLNSG
+506 RLQKETNLESG
-517 WSDAFTDIAT
+517 WATALTDMAT
-527 QAVRLK
+527 QATRLK
-533 KGVYFK
+533 QGVYFK

-545 LRMPEMVSIQCK
+545 LRMPEMVAIQCK
-557 GGLTLEAFGEEK
+557 GGLTMPAFGEEK
-569 IHALIYLITPEDQPL
+569 IHALIFLVTPEEQPL

-605 WIAAKS
+605 WIAATD
-611 ERELKQVL
+611 ERTLKEVL

-624 LIHVRLQEN
+624 LVHVRLQQH
-633 TPTEEWIDKAIMEL
+633 TPSEAWIDKEIMEIE
-647 QLPGECLVTIIERNN
+647 LPGECLVTIIERNN
-662 DIVIPK
+662 EIIIPK
-668 GKTRLQSGDVLSILG
+668 GRTKLHSGDVLSILG
-683 YPKDIIE
+683 YPKDIQE
-690 LREWLDSIP
+690 LRQWLGK

>member
-1 MVKKERLSKK
+1 MAKKERLSKK

-266 SVVITWIPS
+266 SVVITLIPT

-517 WSDAFTDIAT
+517 WADAFTDIAT

-633 TPTEEWIDKAIMEL
+633 TSTEEWIDKAIMEL

-690 LREWLDSIP
+690 LREWLDGIP

>member
-1 MVKKERLSKK
+1 MAKKERLSKK

-115 SLYVDV
+115 SLYIDL

-127 LILTV
+127 LVLTV

-154 ALVVIM
+154 ALVLIM

-174 AVLPEMKER
+174 AVLPEMQES
-183 NFLTNGLNGF
+183 NFLTNGMNGF

-212 IAEEVQNPDRAIPLG
+212 IAEEVQNPDKAIPLG
-227 MTLSLMTASLVYV
+227 MTLSLLTASIVYV

-266 SVVITWIPS
+266 YVVITWIPE

-282 VVAAIAAFASTGN
+282 VIAAIAAFASTGN

-307 MSRDGLMPKFFG
+307 MSRDGLMPQFFG

-466 NIDSSLTYEEVIA
+466 NLDSSMTYEEVIA
-479 RSEVVR
+479 RSEIIR
-485 AQSADRDLAILSQ
+485 AQSADKDLDILSN
-498 KAVDSLEA
+498 KAVNSLEQ
-506 RLSKDTNLNSG
+506 RLQKETNLESG
-517 WSDAFTDIAT
+517 WATALTDMAT
-527 QAVRLK
+527 QATRLK
-533 KGVYFK
+533 QGVYFK

-545 LRMPEMVSIQCK
+545 LRMPEMVAIQCK
-557 GGLTLEAFGEEK
+557 GGLTMPAFGEEK
-569 IHALIYLITPEDQPL
+569 IHALIFLVTPEEQPL

-605 WIAAKS
+605 WIAAID
-611 ERELKQVL
+611 ERTLKEVL

-624 LIHVRLQEN
+624 LVHVRLQQH
-633 TPTEEWIDKAIMEL
+633 TPSEAWIDKEIMEIE
-647 QLPGECLVTIIERNN
+647 LPGECLVTIIERNN
-662 DIVIPK
+662 EIIIPK
-668 GKTRLQSGDVLSILG
+668 GRTKLHSGDVLSILG
-683 YPKDIIE
+683 YPKDIQE
-690 LREWLDSIP
+690 LRQWLGK